1 MKITKATFYL
11 IEGASQLREVRFANR
26 GFMDKVPPGLSGL
39 FTNCEGIHPA
49 HDLHI
54 EFTADAPAPIY
65 RLQLRLHT
73 DGGLDAYADW
83 SSGYSASELEW
94 EAKLILARLMPMIV
108 GVDAFDREYIWQRLW
123 YAQRFFHT
131 GRQALD
137 TIDRMLWDLA
147 SRHARQPIY
156 RLLGGSRESVP
167 AYAFIGGR
175 TIDDIVESALTRRGQ
190 GFVGG
195 KDHWYRGVKG
205 NTEMARE
212 LRAAMGD
219 DFLLLHDP
227 VESYTCEE
235 AIRVG
240 RQLEKYNYG
249 WIEEPL
255 QDYDIL
261 GLQTLCKAL
270 DLPVLALEWIGHIG
284 GQPFN
289 AAPYVA
295 LGATDIVRQRGIGI
309 TGQIKVAHMAESMG
323 VPVHGGD
330 PHVILAIGNDPVFEA
345 HMGLLS
351 EPPEEDR
358 DCRGTLVVGDG
369 VARISWSDRPVN
381 DPDWDDV
388 ARSAVKTIECGSDP

>member
-11 IEGASQLREVRFANR
+11 IETAPQLRQVRFADR
-26 GFMDKVPPGLSGL
+26 GGMDKVPPGLSGL
-39 FTNCEGIHPA
+39 FTHSSGLGLADDRI
-49 HDLHI
+49 I
-54 EFTADAPAPIY
+54 EFTADAPAPTY
-65 RLQLRLHT
+65 KLQLRLHT
-73 DGGLDAYADW
+73 DGPLDAYCDW
-83 SSGYSASELEW
+83 ASGYSATELEW
-94 EAKLILARLMPMIV
+94 EAKLALARIMPMVI

-123 YAQRFFHT
+123 YAQRFMYT
-131 GRQALD
+131 GRQPLD

-147 SRHARQPIY
+147 SRHARQPVY
-156 RLLGGSRESVP
+156 KLLGGTRESIP
-167 AYAFIGGR
+167 AYTNIGGR
-175 TIDDIVESALTRRGQ
+175 TVDDIVASCQ
-190 GFVGG
+190 GARDNGFIGG
-195 KDHWYRGVKG
+195 KDHWYRGVEG

-219 DFLLLHDP
+219 DFILLHDP

-235 AIRVG
+235 AIRIG

-270 DLPVLALEWIGHIG
+270 DLPVLALEWIGAIG

-330 PHVILAIGNDPVFEA
+330 THVILAIGNDPLFEA
-345 HMGLLS
+345 YMGLQPD
-351 EPPEEDR
+351 PPEEEL
-358 DCRGTLVVGDG
+358 DCRGKLVVADG
-369 VARISWSDRPVN
+369 VARIAWSDRPVK
-381 DPDWDDV
+381 DPDWDEV
-388 ARSAVKTIECGSDP
+388 ARSAVMTID

>member
-11 IEGASQLREVRFANR
+11 HQAEPQLRQVRYADR
-26 GFMDKVPPGLSGL
+26 AGIDKVPPGLSGL
-39 FTNCEGIHPA
+39 FTHTENVGP
-49 HDLHI
+49 DLGI
-54 EFTADAPAPIY
+54 EFTGEAPAPRY

-73 DGGLDAYADW
+73 DGPLDAYADW
-83 SSGYSASELEW
+83 SSGFSATELEW
-94 EAKLILARLMPMIV
+94 EAKLQLTRLIPLVV
-108 GVDAFDREYIWQRLW
+108 GVDAFDREYVWQRLW
-123 YAQRFFHT
+123 YAQRFFYT
-131 GRQALD
+131 GRQPLD

-147 SRHARQPIY
+147 SRHARQPVY
-156 RLLGGSRESVP
+156 KLLGGARESVP
-167 AYAFIGGR
+167 AYGLIGGR
-175 TIDDIVESALTRRGQ
+175 TIDDIVASCAAKREE
-190 GFVGG
+190 GFIGG
-195 KDHWYRGVKG
+195 KDHWYRGVEG

-219 DFLLLHDP
+219 DFILLHDP

-235 AIRVG
+235 AIRIG
-240 RQLEKYNYG
+240 RQLEKYDYG

-270 DLPVLALEWIGHIG
+270 DLPVLALEWIGAIG

-309 TGQIKVAHMAESMG
+309 TGQLKVAQMAESMG

-330 PHVILAIGNDPVFEA
+330 PHVILGVHNDPLFEA
-345 HMGLLS
+345 FMGLQP
-351 EPPEEDR
+351 EPPADEL
-358 DCRGTLVVGDG
+358 DCRGRLVVSDG
-369 VARISWSDRPVN
+369 VARIAWSERSVTE
-381 DPDWDDV
+381 PDWDE
-388 ARSAVKTIECGSDP
+388 ATRSALMVIE

>member
-11 IEGASQLREVRFANR
+11 TETEPQLRQVRYADR
-26 GFMDKVPPGLSGL
+26 GGIDKVPPGLSGL
-39 FTNCEGIHPA
+39 FTHCEGIGPEP
-49 HDLHI
+49 DLQI
-54 EFTADAPAPIY
+54 EFTADAPAPMY

-73 DGGLDAYADW
+73 DGPLDAYSDW
-83 SSGYSASELEW
+83 ASGYSPGELEW
-94 EAKLILARLMPMIV
+94 EAKMALARLMPMIV
-108 GVDAFDREYIWQRLW
+108 SVDAFDREYIWQRLW
-123 YAQRFFHT
+123 YAQRFFYT
-131 GRQALD
+131 GRQPLD

-147 SRHARQPIY
+147 SRHARKPVY
-156 RLLGGSRESVP
+156 KLLGGTRESIP
-167 AYAFIGGR
+167 AYGLIGGR
-175 TIDDIVESALTRRGQ
+175 TLDDILQSAATKRDE
-190 GFVGG
+190 GFIGG
-195 KDHWYRGVKG
+195 KDHWYRGVEG

-219 DFLLLHDP
+219 DFILLHDP

-235 AIRVG
+235 AIQVG

-270 DLPVLALEWIGHIG
+270 DLPVLALEWIGAIG

-309 TGQIKVAHMAESMG
+309 TGQLKVAHMAESMG

-330 PHVILAIGNDPVFEA
+330 PHVILAIDNDPLFEA
-345 HMGLLS
+345 FMGLQP
-351 EPPEEDR
+351 EPPEQEL
-358 DCRGTLVVGDG
+358 DCRGQLVVGDG
-369 VARISWSDRPVN
+369 VARIAWSERPVT
-381 DPDWDDV
+381 DPDWDEV
-388 ARSAVKTIECGSDP
+388 ARDAVMTID